1 MHITIHRRLIWIALI
16 GAALAGLGAYALP
29 RLALPPA
36 DAAVVPPDQAA
47 ITFTRAFYTVDYRDR
62 EGWLAALQPLATA
75 SGFRLIAGLLAPA
88 TWPRLTTAQT
98 VTLAEQVKVRDE
110 GLRAEGVSAAEQARG
125 EAEAGWQIRRLT
137 VTVAEAGRWPTM
149 TAGTF
154 PANILLIQ
162 EGGAWKFGAFLS
174 DDDVRVFQQRSQ

>member
-1 MHITIHRRLIWIALI
+1 MHITIHRRLIWIAII

-36 DAAVVPPDQAA
+36 DAAAVPPDQAA
-47 ITFTRAFYTVDYRDR
+47 AAFTRAFYTVDYRDR
-62 EGWLAALQPLATA
+62 EGWLATLEPLAGA

-88 TWPRLTTAQT
+88 TWPRLAEAQT
-98 VTLAEQVKVRDE
+98 VTLAEQVEVRDE
-110 GLRAEGVSAAEQARG
+110 GVRAEGVGAGEQG
-125 EAEAGWQIRRLT
+125 SWQIRRLT

-154 PANILLIQ
+154 PANILLVQ

-174 DDDVRVFQQRSQ
+174 DDDVRVFQTRSQ